1 MNKLNNLHKLT
12 TISLTKENYEKL
24 RKEIE
29 KEKDKE
35 IQAELRRGNIVTII
49 EWIRLE
55 TGGPMEVGGD
65 GSVKLNI
72 LT

>member
-35 IQAELRRGNIVTII
+35 NQAELRRGNIVTVI
-49 EWIRLE
+49 E
-55 TGGPMEVGGD
+55 
-65 GSVKLNI
+65 
-72 LT
+72 

>member
-49 EWIRLE
+49 EWIRSE
-55 TGGPMEVGGD
+55 TGGLMEVGD
-65 GSVKLNI
+65 AGSIKLNI

>member
-24 RKEIE
+24 RKEID

-49 EWIRLE
+49 EWIRSE
-55 TGGPMEVGGD
+55 TGGLMEVGD
-65 GSVKLNI
+65 AGSIKLNI